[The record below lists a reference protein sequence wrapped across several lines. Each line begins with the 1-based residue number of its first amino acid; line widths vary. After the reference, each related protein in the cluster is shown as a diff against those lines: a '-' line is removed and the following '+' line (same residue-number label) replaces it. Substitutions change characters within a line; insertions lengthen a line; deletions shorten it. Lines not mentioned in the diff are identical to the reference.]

1 MKNYFETYVSNTY
14 AASGNQLYFN
24 MDAEEV
30 RVGRVFYK
38 IAFSGEYNYSI
49 MFSNVMDSTYANG
62 SVSYKNLVCEGWKIH
77 GARIGKCK
85 EIPSSKPITELTLA
99 DADEIGEFDIKVS
112 DFRDL
117 QFWGKTEKEVLPK
130 EFFYSDPV
138 KMEFDSGDYL
148 CLEITFSGKMIPYH
162 EESQIPVFVKC
173 GREWKY
179 SKEMPFAG
187 MIGCDR
193 KVKARIGYFGD
204 SITQGIGVAP
214 NSYAH
219 WNALLSEKIGA
230 EYSYWNLGIGYG
242 RANDAASDGA
252 WIYKAMQN
260 DIVFVCYGV
269 NDILQNQAEDVIKS
283 DLTHIVDSLKSAG
296 KRVILQTVPPFDYN
310 GENIAKW
317 QRINGYVKSVLAA
330 RVDAIFDNGS
340 ILGKE
345 DALHLAKFGGHPN
358 EEGCALWANALF
370 EELSTL

>member
-62 SVSYKNLVCEGWKIH
+62 SVSYKNLVCDGWKIH

-117 QFWGKTEKEVLPK
+117 QFLGKTEKEVLPN

-148 CLEITFSGKMIPYH
+148 CLEISTFS
-162 EESQIPVFVKC
+162 
-173 GREWKY
+173 
-179 SKEMPFAG
+179 
-187 MIGCDR
+187 
-193 KVKARIGYFGD
+193 
-204 SITQGIGVAP
+204 
-214 NSYAH
+214 
-219 WNALLSEKIGA
+219 
-230 EYSYWNLGIGYG
+230 YSYRIFSCKLNVIG
-242 RANDAASDGA
+242 NFFCKIDCFFWLICKVEFHS
-252 WIYKAMQN
+252 
-260 DIVFVCYGV
+260 
-269 NDILQNQAEDVIKS
+269 
-283 DLTHIVDSLKSAG
+283 
-296 KRVILQTVPPFDYN
+296 
-310 GENIAKW
+310 
-317 QRINGYVKSVLAA
+317 
-330 RVDAIFDNGS
+330 
-340 ILGKE
+340 
-345 DALHLAKFGGHPN
+345 
-358 EEGCALWANALF
+358 
-370 EELSTL
+370 